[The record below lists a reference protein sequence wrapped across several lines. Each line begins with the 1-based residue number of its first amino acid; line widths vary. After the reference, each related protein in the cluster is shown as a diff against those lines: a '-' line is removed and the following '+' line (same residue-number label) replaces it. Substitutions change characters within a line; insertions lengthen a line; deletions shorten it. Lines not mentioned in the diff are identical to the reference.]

1 MFLGSALLV
10 IGGRTNAVGE
20 ELGLEVY
27 DTESSEWYRFP
38 SLQRF
43 RHACWLNDGCVF
55 LYGGFNHASPN
66 IPTDEITK
74 IDLPALLK
82 GAPVLH
88 KKALKEASQK
98 SDSPI
103 STEDTPTPSQPS
115 TPEPILSEGG
125 GGGGGLGGGGL
136 GGGGGGLGGGGGGRY
151 QDKSGSKTPEL
162 KMPLGHSQTS
172 NPYTLVTGKKKA
184 QPTG

>member
-43 RHACWLNDGCVF
+43 RHASWLRDGFLF
-55 LYGGFNHASPN
+55 LYGGFDHASPN

-74 IDLPALLK
+74 IDLPKLLK
-82 GAPVLH
+82 SVPILH
-88 KKALKEASQK
+88 KKAIKEASTK
-98 SDSPI
+98 ETSPM
-103 STEDTPTPSQPS
+103 STEATPPPSQPS
-115 TPEPILSEGG
+115 TPEPIVSESGG
-125 GGGGGLGGGGL
+125 MTGGL
-136 GGGGGGLGGGGGGRY
+136 RY
-151 QDKSGSKTPEL
+151 KDKSGAKTPEL
-162 KMPLGHSQTS
+162 KMPPGHSLAT

-184 QPTG
+184 